1 MSVVIKVMGNC
12 DTSDRNNAKPFTLH
26 VVPDRLT
33 TIEFNRNSLGKPTL
47 EFVTHGDKTQRFIDY
62 PGGNVYVM
70 DNGNTIATYAYSC
83 GFGKDDVERMRAD
96 VLATKHGKA
105 LDLSGDLHDNLI
117 YALLEIRLIDRDVKQ
132 TRHIEFVKADDPNFA
147 CEVNHLLGELFTDK
161 FAGKLIAYYDS
172 MGGEIV
178 AVVK

>member
-1 MSVVIKVMGNC
+1 MSVIVKVMGNC

-47 EFVTHGDKTQRFIDY
+47 EFVAHGDKTQRFIDY

-96 VLATKHGKA
+96 VLTTTYGNVLDTKGE
-105 LDLSGDLHDNLI
+105 LGDSLI
-117 YALLEIRLIDRDVKQ
+117 CALLEIRLIDRDVKQ
-132 TRHIEFVKADDPNFA
+132 TRNIEFVKSNNPSFVSH
-147 CEVNHLLGELFTDK
+147 VNNLLQELFT
-161 FAGKLIAYYDS
+161 GNLTAYYD
-172 MGGEIV
+172 GRDGKIV

>member
-33 TIEFNRNSLGKPTL
+33 TIEFNRNSLGKPML
-47 EFVTHGDKTQRFIDY
+47 EFVAHGDKSQRFIDY

-83 GFGKDDVERMRAD
+83 GFGKDDVDRMYAD
-96 VLATKHGKA
+96 VRATTYGEVLDASGK
-105 LDLSGDLHDNLI
+105 LDDRLI
-117 YALLEIRLIDRDVKQ
+117 HALLEIRLIDRDVKQ
-132 TRHIEFVKADDPNFA
+132 TRNIEFVKSDNPNFVSH
-147 CEVNHLLGELFTDK
+147 VNRLLQELFT
-161 FAGKLIAYYDS
+161 GKLTAYYAGAS
-172 MGGEIV
+172 GKIIV
-178 AVVK
+178 VVK

>member
-47 EFVTHGDKTQRFIDY
+47 EFVTHGDKSQRFIDY

-70 DNGNTIATYAYSC
+70 DNGNTIATYTYSSC
-83 GFGKDDVERMRAD
+83 FGKDDVDRMYADARATTYGR
-96 VLATKHGKA
+96 VLDASGE
-105 LDLSGDLHDNLI
+105 LDDNLI
-117 YALLEIRLIDRDVKQ
+117 HALLEIRLIDRDIKQ
-132 TRHIEFVKADDPNFA
+132 TRHIEFVKSDNPNFVSH
-147 CEVNHLLGELFTDK
+147 VNRLLQELFT
-161 FAGKLIAYYDS
+161 GKLTAYYAGAS
-172 MGGEIV
+172 GVIIAIV
-178 AVVK
+178 K

>member
-47 EFVTHGDKTQRFIDY
+47 EFVTHGDKSQRFIDY

-70 DNGNTIATYAYSC
+70 DNGNTIATYTYSSC
-83 GFGKDDVERMRAD
+83 FGKDDVDRMYADARA
-96 VLATKHGKA
+96 TTYGRM
-105 LDLSGDLHDNLI
+105 LDANGELDDNLI
-117 YALLEIRLIDRDVKQ
+117 HALLEIRLIDRDVKQ
-132 TRHIEFVKADDPNFA
+132 TRNIEFVKSDNPNFVSH
-147 CEVNHLLGELFTDK
+147 VNRLLQELFT
-161 FAGKLIAYYDS
+161 GNLTAYYAGA
-172 MGGEIV
+172 GGKIIV
-178 AVVK
+178 VVK

>member
-1 MSVVIKVMGNC
+1 MSVIVKVMGNC

-47 EFVTHGDKTQRFIDY
+47 EFVAHGDKSQRFIDY

-83 GFGKDDVERMRAD
+83 GFGKEDVDRMYADARA
-96 VLATKHGKA
+96 TTHGKA
-105 LDLSGDLHDNLI
+105 LDLNGELDDSLI
-117 YALLEIRLIDRDVKQ
+117 CALLEIRLIDRDIKQ
-132 TRHIEFVKADDPNFA
+132 TRHIEFVKADNPNFVSA
-147 CEVNHLLGELFTDK
+147 VNHLLEELFT
-161 FAGKLIAYYDS
+161 GKLTAYYDG
-172 MGGEIV
+172 MNGKIV
-178 AVVK
+178 AIVS

>member
-33 TIEFNRNSLGKPTL
+33 TIEFNRDSLGRPTL
-47 EFVTHGDKTQRFIDY
+47 EFVAHGDKDQRFIDY

-83 GFGKDDVERMRAD
+83 GFGKDDVGRMYADARATTYGK
-96 VLATKHGKA
+96 VLDANGE
-105 LDLSGDLHDNLI
+105 LDDNLI
-117 YALLEIRLIDRDVKQ
+117 RALLEIRLIDRDIKQ
-132 TRHIEFVKADDPNFA
+132 TRYIEFVKSDNPNFVSH
-147 CEVNHLLGELFTDK
+147 VNRLLQELFT
-161 FAGKLIAYYDS
+161 GKLTAYYAGAS
-172 MGGEIV
+172 GKIIAIV
-178 AVVK
+178 K

>member
-1 MSVVIKVMGNC
+1 MSVIIKVMGNC

-47 EFVTHGDKTQRFIDY
+47 EFVAHGDKSQRFIDY

-83 GFGKDDVERMRAD
+83 GFGKDDVDRMYAD
-96 VLATKHGKA
+96 VRATTYGNV
-105 LDLSGDLHDNLI
+105 LDENGELDDNLI
-117 YALLEIRLIDRDVKQ
+117 RALLEIRLIDRDIKQ
-132 TRHIEFVKADDPNFA
+132 TRNIDFVKSDNPNFVSH
-147 CEVNHLLGELFTDK
+147 VNRLLQELFT
-161 FAGKLIAYYDS
+161 GNLTAYYAGA
-172 MGGEIV
+172 GGKIIAIV
-178 AVVK
+178 K

>member
-1 MSVVIKVMGNC
+1 MSVIVKVMGNC

-33 TIEFNRNSLGKPTL
+33 TIEFNRDSMGRPTL
-47 EFVTHGDKTQRFIDY
+47 EFVAHGDKDQRFIDY

-83 GFGKDDVERMRAD
+83 GFGKDDVDRMYAD
-96 VLATKHGKA
+96 VRATTYGEVLDTSGK
-105 LDLSGDLHDNLI
+105 LDDNLI
-117 YALLEIRLIDRDVKQ
+117 RALLEIRLIDRDVKQ
-132 TRHIEFVKADDPNFA
+132 TRNIEFVKSDNPNFVSH
-147 CEVNHLLGELFTDK
+147 VNRLLQELFT
-161 FAGKLIAYYDS
+161 GNLTAYYAGAS
-172 MGGEIV
+172 GKII

>member
-1 MSVVIKVMGNC
+1 MSVIVKVMGDC

-47 EFVTHGDKTQRFIDY
+47 EFVTHGDKAQRFIDY

-83 GFGKDDVERMRAD
+83 CFGMDDVERMRAD
-96 VLATKHGKA
+96 IKNISYGKA
-105 LDLSGDLHDNLI
+105 LEAGGYLNDKLI
-117 YALLEIRLIDRDVKQ
+117 TALLEIRLIDRSLKQ
-132 TRHIEFVKADDPNFA
+132 DRVIDFAQINDSQFINNIGSLLRH
-147 CEVNHLLGELFTDK
+147 L
-161 FAGKLIAYYDS
+161 FAGQFVVVYDRNE
-172 MGGEIV
+172 GV
-178 AVVK
+178 FRVTPYKK

>member
-1 MSVVIKVMGNC
+1 MSVIVKVMGNC

-33 TIEFNRNSLGKPTL
+33 TIEFNRDSMGRPTL
-47 EFVTHGDKTQRFIDY
+47 EFVAHGDKDQRFIDY

-83 GFGKDDVERMRAD
+83 GFGKDDVDRMYAD
-96 VLATKHGKA
+96 VRATTYGEVLDTSGK
-105 LDLSGDLHDNLI
+105 LDDNLI
-117 YALLEIRLIDRDVKQ
+117 HALLEIRLIDRDVKQ
-132 TRHIEFVKADDPNFA
+132 TRNIEFVKSDNPNFVSH
-147 CEVNHLLGELFTDK
+147 VNRLLQELFT
-161 FAGKLIAYYDS
+161 GELTAYYAGAS
-172 MGGEIV
+172 GKII

>member
-1 MSVVIKVMGNC
+1 MSVIIKVMGNC

-47 EFVTHGDKTQRFIDY
+47 EFVAHGDKSQRFIDY

-83 GFGKDDVERMRAD
+83 GFGKDDVDRMYAD
-96 VLATKHGKA
+96 VRATTYGNM
-105 LDLSGDLHDNLI
+105 LDENGELDDNLI
-117 YALLEIRLIDRDVKQ
+117 RALLEIRLIDRDIKQ
-132 TRHIEFVKADDPNFA
+132 TRNIDFVKSDNPNFVSH
-147 CEVNHLLGELFTDK
+147 VNRLLQELFT
-161 FAGKLIAYYDS
+161 GNLTAYYAGA
-172 MGGEIV
+172 GGKIIAIV
-178 AVVK
+178 K

>member
-1 MSVVIKVMGNC
+1 MSVIVKVMGNC

-33 TIEFNRNSLGKPTL
+33 TIEFNRDSMGRPTL
-47 EFVTHGDKTQRFIDY
+47 EFVAHGDKDQRFIDY

-83 GFGKDDVERMRAD
+83 GFGKDDVDRMYAD
-96 VLATKHGKA
+96 VRATTYGEVLDTSGK
-105 LDLSGDLHDNLI
+105 LDDNLI
-117 YALLEIRLIDRDVKQ
+117 HALLEIRLIDRDIKQ
-132 TRHIEFVKADDPNFA
+132 TRNIEFVKSDNPNFVSH
-147 CEVNHLLGELFTDK
+147 VNRLLQELFT
-161 FAGKLIAYYDS
+161 GELTAYYAGAS
-172 MGGEIV
+172 GKII

>member
-1 MSVVIKVMGNC
+1 MSVIIKVMGNC

-47 EFVTHGDKTQRFIDY
+47 EFVAHGDKSQRFIDY

-83 GFGKDDVERMRAD
+83 GFGKDDVDRMYAD
-96 VLATKHGKA
+96 VRATTYGEVLDTSGK
-105 LDLSGDLHDNLI
+105 LDDNLI
-117 YALLEIRLIDRDVKQ
+117 HALLEIRLIDRDVKQ
-132 TRHIEFVKADDPNFA
+132 TRNIEFVKSDNPNF
-147 CEVNHLLGELFTDK
+147 VSHINRLLQELFT
-161 FAGKLIAYYDS
+161 GNLTAYYAGAD
-172 MGGEIV
+172 GKIIAIV
-178 AVVK
+178 K

>member
-33 TIEFNRNSLGKPTL
+33 TIEFNRDSLGRPTL
-47 EFVTHGDKTQRFIDY
+47 EFVAHGDKDQRFIDY

-83 GFGKDDVERMRAD
+83 GFGKDDVDRMYAD
-96 VLATKHGKA
+96 VRATTYGEVLDTSGK
-105 LDLSGDLHDNLI
+105 LDDSLI
-117 YALLEIRLIDRDVKQ
+117 HALLEIRLIDRDIKQ
-132 TRHIEFVKADDPNFA
+132 TRNIEFVKSDNPNFVSH
-147 CEVNHLLGELFTDK
+147 VNRLLQELFT
-161 FAGKLIAYYDS
+161 GKLTAYYAGA
-172 MGGEIV
+172 GGKIIV
-178 AVVK
+178 IVK